1 MKLGSVTK
9 LNKRNKVKS
18 KKFDVDVISV
28 NCDVIAIFP
37 IYGQFRAIREP
48 EAGRIICKSYN
59 LINSSLLSYK
69 N

>member
-9 LNKRNKVKS
+9 LNKRNKAKS
-18 KKFDVDVISV
+18 EKFDVDVISV